1 MDTSIHILWSLQTDS
16 IFTMNKKEIKYKLQ
30 FDILIKKK
38 EWCFEKNMYH
48 MQCSFNS
55 FALPFFG
62 YLSIYLSKTRY
73 DINIKEN

>member
-48 MQCSFNS
+48 MQCSFN
-55 FALPFFG
+55 LLHCLFFG
-62 YLSIYLSKTRY
+62 YWSIYLSKTWY
-73 DINIKEN
+73 D